1 MTDEEKYI
9 ARDAIRK
16 KLVGKTLSYKEIYA
30 IMDEI
35 SKDRLGDVLTTYFVA
50 SGYSNGFTDEE
61 IYHLTRAM
69 VETGESLEFKGIVAD
84 KHSIGG
90 VPGSRITMIV
100 VPIIAAAGYKIPKS
114 SSRAIT
120 TPAGTADAM
129 ETLANVSF
137 STTELYKIIE
147 KVNGCIVWGGS
158 FNIAPADDDIIEI
171 EEPLLFESYDKIL
184 VSVMAKKIAFGATHL
199 VIDLPYGKHVKLHH
213 EKEGL
218 LLKKKFELIAK
229 RFDIKIEV
237 VVRQA
242 RQPAGNGI
250 GPLLEARDALYVLEQ
265 DEKRPLDLEA
275 EAIRFSGALLDLCL
289 EDDTQARKKEI
300 KAKYKNGVD
309 WAKGLLLEK
318 TAHQK
323 MMDIVK
329 AQGGKTK
336 TADSLKPAELKAI
349 IKSGTSGV
357 VKEVNSRDLTI
368 LAKILGAPRSHAA
381 GVFLLKRQGDKVKK
395 DEAVAYLYSS
405 SKNKLK
411 EAVDSLDTFPIFEV
425 GRG

>member
-1 MTDEEKYI
+1 MTDEAKYV

-16 KLVGKTLSYKEIYA
+16 KLVGKKLSYKEIYA

-69 VETGESLEFKGIVAD
+69 VETGERLEFKGIVAD

-137 STTELYKIIE
+137 TTKELYKIIE

-158 FNIAPADDDIIEI
+158 FNIAPADDDIIKI

-213 EKEGL
+213 EDEGK
-218 LLKKKFELIAK
+218 LLKRKFELIAK
-229 RFDIKIEV
+229 KFNIKIKV
-237 VVRQA
+237 IVRLA

-250 GPLLEARDALYVLEQ
+250 GPLLEARDALSVLEQ
-265 DEKRPLDLEA
+265 DEKRPQDLER
-275 EAIRFSGALLDLCL
+275 EAVKFAGALLDLCL
-289 EDDTQARKKEI
+289 EDDTDARKKEI
-300 KAKYKNGVD
+300 KEKYKDGEA
-309 WAKGLLLEK
+309 WAQDLLQEK
-318 TAHQK
+318 IAHQK
-323 MMDIVK
+323 MMDIIEV
-329 AQGGKTK
+329 QGGKAR
-336 TADSLKPAELKAI
+336 TAESLKPADLKAI
-349 IKSGTSGV
+349 VKSSTGGV

-368 LAKILGAPRSHAA
+368 LAKILGAPKSPRA
-381 GVFLLKRQGDKVKK
+381 GIFLLKRQGDKVEKN
-395 DEAVAYLYSS
+395 EAVAYLYSG

-411 EAVDSLDTFPIFEV
+411 EAIDSLDTFPIFEV
-425 GRG
+425 ERA